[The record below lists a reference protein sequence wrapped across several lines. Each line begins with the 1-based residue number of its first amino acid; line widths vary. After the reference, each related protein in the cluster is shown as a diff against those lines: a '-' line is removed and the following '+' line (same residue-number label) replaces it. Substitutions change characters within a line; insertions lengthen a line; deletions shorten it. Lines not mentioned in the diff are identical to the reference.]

1 MCALF
6 ASQGR
11 NGGYIR
17 VAEGGQVKHRL
28 ELTGGRG
35 GYACTFGGEDGD
47 IFFGLDAKETDPFVH
62 GTLIRGNSR
71 LTISKSYVRG
81 HVQ

>member
-1 MCALF
+1 M
-6 ASQGR
+6 QGH

-35 GYACTFGGEDGD
+35 GYACAFGGDEGD
-47 IFFGLDAKETDPFVH
+47 IFFGLDAKETNPFVR
-62 GTLIRGNSR
+62 GTLNRGNSR
-71 LTISKSYVRG
+71 LTISESYVRG
-81 HVQ
+81 APQ